1 MGPGAHISHLVC
13 LEAASNH
20 SLEQWLLSLPSCDA
34 SYQCTDWGGS
44 ELCWWHWGPHL
55 EDPQCF
61 STPLEGLRSWKTPRI
76 IWVLKPKSALEK
88 LKPWFWQ
95 QQQAERIRRNK
106 NGHSI
111 IPLGSANCGHRCW
124 KVFVV
129 PSCLHAQGF
138 QGWLWASQLP
148 HIASFCVH

>member
-20 SLEQWLLSLPSCDA
+20 SLEQWLLSLPACDA
-34 SYQCTDWGGS
+34 SYQWTDWGGS
-44 ELCWWHWGPHL
+44 ELCWLNL

-106 NGHSI
+106 NGHGI